1 VKSKKFLIVL
11 LLVSFCGGSSE
22 TAIVDD
28 TTTSSSSTSTS
39 ISTTSTTTTSST
51 STTTTTTK
59 SLKIA
64 LLPEL
69 KIQELSSDIPEYNR
83 DDWPHWNDSNK
94 DCQDTRQEVL
104 IAESFEDVV
113 YEDSEACKVSTGK
126 WFDSYTGIYFYN
138 ASDLDIDHL
147 IPLKN
152 VHNSGGYAWDRFLK
166 SQYANDLLKP
176 DTLIAVSLS
185 SNRSK
190 GARGPDEWKPTNQD
204 YWCEYALDWA
214 RIKYYYNLTV
224 TQSEWDALVEM
235 VQSCPEGYDYLDA
248 EAEYVAE
255 KPKPVVT
262 TTSTSTTTTSTTS
275 TSTTTTSTTT
285 TSTTTTSTTT
295 TSTTTTSTTTSTTT
309 TIPSNQPANP
319 GDSKNCGDFSTYAEA
334 KEWFDRY
341 YPYYGDIAKLDRDDD
356 LEPCES
362 LPGAP

>member
-1 VKSKKFLIVL
+1 MKNKFKTTLIL
-11 LLVSFCGGSSE
+11 LLLISFCGGSSE
-22 TAIVDD
+22 TATVEDT

-39 ISTTSTTTTSST
+39 TSTTSTTSST

-83 DDWPHWNDSNK
+83 DDWPHWDDSNK

-113 YEDSEACKVSTGK
+113 YEDSEACRVSTGK

-147 IPLKN
+147 VPLKN
-152 VHNSGGYAWDRFLK
+152 VHNSGGYAWDRFMK
-166 SQYANDLLKP
+166 SQYANDLLDP

-190 GARGPDEWKPTNQD
+190 GARGPDEWKPTNKD

-214 RIKYYYNLTV
+214 RIKFYYNLTV

-235 VQSCPEGYDYLDA
+235 VESCPEGYDYLDA

-262 TTSTSTTTTSTTS
+262 
-275 TSTTTTSTTT
+275 TTTTSTTT

-295 TSTTTTSTTTSTTT
+295 TSTTTTSTTTTST